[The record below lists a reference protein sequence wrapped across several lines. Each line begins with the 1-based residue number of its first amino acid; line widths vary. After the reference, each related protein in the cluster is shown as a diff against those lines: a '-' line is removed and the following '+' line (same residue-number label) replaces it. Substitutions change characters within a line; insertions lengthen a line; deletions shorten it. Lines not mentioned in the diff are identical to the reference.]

1 MKRHS
6 CNYIGLAGVVFL
18 ALLVFAA
25 VFAPRICRF
34 SPYEQNL
41 SEKLLPPTVA
51 HLFGTDEYGRDI
63 FTRSVYAARVSLSVA
78 AVAIVISTVIGTV
91 LGLAAGFFKGFVDS
105 LIVKI
110 TDIFLCIPTFF
121 LILMVVAFWSPSITN
136 IMIVIGI
143 TSWPGLAR
151 LVRAEALSV
160 SERDY
165 ISAIKVLGFS
175 KIRIM
180 FIHILPNVLAP
191 VFVAVILG
199 LGSAILVESG
209 ISFLGLG
216 VQPPFASWGNMLA
229 SGKTYMGIAWWVSLW
244 PGLAIFLTVLS
255 FNLVGEMLKE
265 SLAGQ

>member
-1 MKRHS
+1 MKK
-6 CNYIGLAGVVFL
+6 NYLGWTGAVILFIFI
-18 ALLVFAA
+18 FAA
-25 VFAPRICRF
+25 VFAPHVSRF

-41 SEKLLPPTVA
+41 SEKLLPPSSG

-63 FTRSVYAARVSLSVA
+63 FTRIVYASRVSLLVA
-78 AVAIVISTVIGTV
+78 VVAIVISTVIGTV
-91 LGLAAGFFKGFVDS
+91 MGLAAGFFRGFVDS
-105 LIVKI
+105 VIVKVI
-110 TDIFLCIPTFF
+110 DVFLCIPTFF
-121 LILMVVAFWSPSITN
+121 LILMVVAFWSPSIVN

-151 LVRAEALSV
+151 LVRAEVMSV

-165 ISAIKVLGFS
+165 ISAVRVLGFS
-175 KIRIM
+175 KTRIM
-180 FIHILPNVLAP
+180 FVHILPNVLAP
-191 VFVAVILG
+191 VFVAAILG
-199 LGSAILVESG
+199 LGSAILIESG

-229 SGKTYMGIAWWVSLW
+229 SGKTYLGIAWWVSLW

-265 SLAGQ
+265 ELAS